1 MTDPNI
7 SDQRL
12 LKGARARATIA
23 RHATDVASVEGLT
36 GLSIGRLATDLGLS
50 KSGVATLFG
59 TKENLQLAAVQSA
72 REVFVE
78 HVVRPAL
85 TAPEGM
91 PRLRTLVDHWFDYI
105 DRPVLPGGC
114 FRVATATEFD
124 SRVGP
129 VHDALRDER
138 TEWFALLETEIARA
152 QADGYLDGH
161 DAHALAFE
169 LDALVAAANTGARM
183 GDDSAIPTARSI
195 VDRLLGPST

>member
-72 REVFVE
+72 RDVFVE

-85 TAPEGM
+85 TEPEGM
-91 PRLRTLVDHWFDYI
+91 PRLRALVGHWFDYI

-114 FRVATATEFD
+114 FRVATAAEFD

-138 TEWFALLETEIARA
+138 TEWFALLEKEIARA

>member
-36 GLSIGRLATDLGLS
+36 GLSIGRLAADLGLS

-78 HVVRPAL
+78 HVIRPAL

-91 PRLRTLVDHWFDYI
+91 PRLRALVDHWFDYI

-114 FRVATATEFD
+114 FRVATAAEFD

-138 TEWFALLETEIARA
+138 TEWFTLLETEIARA
-152 QADGYLDGH
+152 QADGHLDGH

-195 VDRLLGPST
+195 VDRLLGPPT